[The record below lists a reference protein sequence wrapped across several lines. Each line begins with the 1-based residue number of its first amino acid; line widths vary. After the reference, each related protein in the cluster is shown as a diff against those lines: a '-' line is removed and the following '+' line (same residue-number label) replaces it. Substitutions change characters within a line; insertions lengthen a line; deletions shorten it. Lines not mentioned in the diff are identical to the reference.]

1 MKIASEKEKQKAL
14 VTQLQFQKGV
24 LQAVAPTKEHCQQ
37 GKSVSGKRII
47 FSVAQL
53 TKHLTEVLEL
63 NQFQEAEP
71 ENEGGL
77 TYRSS
82 DECVK
87 SLSEEKA
94 KLVKKLRKAR
104 QKVMRNKS
112 NAMLPQFQDNP

>member
-1 MKIASEKEKQKAL
+1 M
-14 VTQLQFQKGV
+14 
-24 LQAVAPTKEHCQQ
+24 
-37 GKSVSGKRII
+37 
-47 FSVAQL
+47 
-53 TKHLTEVLEL
+53 EL

-77 TYRSS
+77 TYRNS
-82 DECVK
+82 DERVK

-94 KLVKKLRKAR
+94 KLVKKLRKAP

>member
-24 LQAVAPTKEHCQQ
+24 LQAVAPTKEHFQE
-37 GKSVSGKRII
+37 GKSVSGKCII
-47 FSVAQL
+47 FSAAQL

-82 DECVK
+82 DERVK
-87 SLSEEKA
+87 ACRK
-94 KLVKKLRKAR
+94 KKL
-104 QKVMRNKS
+104 S
-112 NAMLPQFQDNP
+112 W